1 MSVASSFAWLP
12 TGAAGLRAMLGAI
25 GAARRSVAV
34 EGYIIGD
41 DAVGRAFR
49 DAAAAAARRGAR
61 ARLLVDAWGSLELP
75 DSFWEPARA
84 AGVEVRW
91 FNPLSLRRGL
101 HRDHRKLVVVDDE
114 TALLGGFNFAA
125 SYDGDGVQAGWRDLG
140 LELRG
145 PAAAALARAFDVQF
159 ELADHR
165 HQRLARFRRHLRPQ
179 RRVLPGATL
188 YLLSPGRGRNP
199 LLSDLATDF
208 AASDDIRLVTAYL
221 LPPRPLRRA
230 LARAARRGARVR
242 LILPGRSDVPFA
254 RLAARALYGRLMR
267 AGIEIHEYAPAILH
281 TKLYVTDRAAY
292 AGSANLDIRSLN
304 INYELAVRLDDPRA
318 VDGARE
324 LFADHLAHSR
334 RIDPAA
340 WAARGG
346 WEKLRERLALWFL
359 GRMDPLLAARQ
370 RRWMLRELDTAVR

>member
-1 MSVASSFAWLP
+1 MSAAPSFAWLP
-12 TGAAGLRAMLGAI
+12 TGAAGLRAMLDAI
-25 GAARRSVAV
+25 GAARRSVGV

-49 DAAAAAARRGAR
+49 DAVAAAARRGAR
-61 ARLLVDAWGSLELP
+61 ARLLVDAWGSLELA
-75 DSFWEPARA
+75 DSFWGPARA
-84 AGVEVRW
+84 AGAEVRW

-101 HRDHRKLVVVDDE
+101 HRDHRKLVLVDDE
-114 TALLGGFNFAA
+114 VALLGGFNFAA
-125 SYDGDGVQAGWRDLG
+125 SYDGDGVRTGWRDLG

-145 PAAAALARAFDVQF
+145 PAVAELGRAFLAQF
-159 ELADHR
+159 GLASYRHR
-165 HQRLARFRRHLRPQ
+165 RLARFRRHLQPQ
-179 RRVLPGATL
+179 RQTVPGATL
-188 YLLSPGRGRNP
+188 YFLSPGRGRSP
-199 LLSDLATDF
+199 LQADLVADF
-208 AASDDIRLVTAYL
+208 AAANDIQLITAYL

-230 LARAARRGARVR
+230 LTQAARRGARVR

-254 RLAARALYGRLMR
+254 RLAARALYARLMR
-267 AGIEIHEYAPAILH
+267 AGLELHEYEPAILH

-292 AGSANLDIRSLN
+292 AGSANLDIRSLS

-318 VDGARE
+318 IAGARE

-334 RIDPAA
+334 RIDPAT

-346 WEKLRERLALWFL
+346 WEKLRERLAHWILA
-359 GRMDPLLAARQ
+359 RMDPLLAARQ